1 MAAEQLR
8 RRLPLASPRVAPAEL
23 FQPTTQPTKCDV
35 LYLYDFRELR
45 QSPRSVKSLKSLFGP
60 ETGFHLVA
68 RLLGRKCLL
77 LGIDARRLVVR
88 WQRLPI
94 LGELFASPR
103 HYQ

>member
-23 FQPTTQPTKCDV
+23 FQPTKCDV
-35 LYLYDFRELR
+35 IYLYDFRELR

-68 RLLGRKCLL
+68 RLLGRECLL